1 MKKNL
6 LITGGNGYLGT
17 NLAKKFKKKYN
28 IILGSRNNFLNQKQ
42 SELVGCDF
50 SPLDVTNIESVR
62 DVVNKFKPEIIIHAA
77 ATKFVDLSEK
87 FPFECIDVNILG
99 SVNVARVAIEKNVK
113 IVIGI
118 STDKTAPPVGNIY
131 GLSKATMERLF
142 CSLNTKKTKFACVR
156 FGNISWST
164 GSVFPIWKKMSED
177 NSIILSSG
185 YNMYR
190 FFFNIN
196 DAVELVGNCL
206 ANIKIT
212 QGKVLSIKMKSTKI
226 INLLKAWK
234 TVHGVSWK
242 KIKPRKGDKI
252 HEYLIGDN
260 ETQFTKKIIIKSK
273 IHYIISFNE
282 LQKKPLLKS
291 YSTKNSLKL
300 NKEEIN
306 HLIRYPDD

>member
-142 CSLNTKKTKFACVR
+142 CSLN
-156 FGNISWST
+156 
-164 GSVFPIWKKMSED
+164 
-177 NSIILSSG
+177 
-185 YNMYR
+185 
-190 FFFNIN
+190 
-196 DAVELVGNCL
+196 
-206 ANIKIT
+206 
-212 QGKVLSIKMKSTKI
+212 
-226 INLLKAWK
+226 
-234 TVHGVSWK
+234 
-242 KIKPRKGDKI
+242 
-252 HEYLIGDN
+252 
-260 ETQFTKKIIIKSK
+260 
-273 IHYIISFNE
+273 
-282 LQKKPLLKS
+282 
-291 YSTKNSLKL
+291 SLKIQMKYL
-300 NKEEIN
+300 YQKQQE
-306 HLIRYPDD
+306 HLQMESKL